1 MQKIPE
7 PAVTSVNRREFLERA
22 VGTRPIPSI
31 TAAGP
36 AADRPTSPQRTP
48 VNGTAWM
55 NEQPLVFTQ
64 TWRMPLYPRRAGK
77 YPLWTDD
84 NWDYGFTEKAAK
96 EMRDI
101 GVTAM
106 IVGINEGYGLTV
118 EGKFTETFKTA
129 AAMWRRYGIRV
140 GAYVGSTLHYET
152 LLVEKPEA
160 EEWLVPVFLGQP
172 GIYDHRTDRR
182 WPYFMHPGFREYT
195 KRGLKIAIEDVK
207 VDLFSFD
214 HTSMQAEPRMFFHPL
229 AIEDFRNYLRTKYT
243 AQELLPWLGTSDLR
257 YVVPPNFDW
266 PQSAIEDRMFQEWM
280 DFRCQMLA
288 RYYEEMATF
297 IHDLN
302 PAVAIITNPHTGLSG
317 YNTAWDQGVDYP
329 RLIPHMQAAWSEESN
344 YPDVTAEGIL
354 ISEIRTFLMANIF
367 GARTL
372 TYTGIPGIGL
382 LPDENHIKLQ
392 MSQSMAYGRQCLGE
406 IGTVYDLHKLP
417 EGAHKY
423 IQYFHNK
430 FELYRDVESAA
441 DVAILHSYAS
451 LAYNNDRPYQ
461 RTRLF
466 EQALIQSQI
475 PFDIIFDEHLKDL
488 SKYRVLVLADQEC
501 IDEKQCDLVRLF
513 VQGGGGVVATEFT
526 SLFTNR
532 HVRRPDFQLA
542 DLFKVKAPEFV
553 LWVDDQPLSI
563 SPVRNQIGPGRVIYV
578 AEVKPAIVK
587 PSGKPMTS
595 EYWKLPVNRDELVD
609 AVRWASG
616 GRLTLEVH
624 GAPLTVTVNLLR
636 QRSSGALQVHCVNF
650 DMGGN
655 PEVENIKVS
664 VRLPEGK
671 STPQVRVHSPD
682 QSETQSI
689 TPVIRDGTLECE
701 LPRLQFYSLLE
712 IR

>member
-1 MQKIPE
+1 VKKPE
-7 PAVTSVNRREFLERA
+7 GIKPWSVNRREFLELTLA
-22 VGTRPIPSI
+22 SSLVPSVV
-31 TAAGP
+31 
-36 AADRPTSPQRTP
+36 TSRGRTP
-48 VNGTAWM
+48 QQPINGGGTTWM
-55 NEQPLVFTQ
+55 NEQPLVFSQ
-64 TWRMPLYPRRAGK
+64 PWQLPLYAHRTGGFPVWQDESWEFA
-77 YPLWTDD
+77 
-84 NWDYGFTEKAAK
+84 FTEKAAQ
-96 EMRDI
+96 EMK
-101 GVTAM
+101 A
-106 IVGINEGYGLTV
+106 VGITACVVSCFEGYGIEAERSLV
-118 EGKFTETFKTA
+118 EKARQA
-129 AAMWRRYGIRV
+129 AAIWHRYGIKV
-140 GAYVGSTLHYET
+140 GGYVGSTLHYET
-152 LLVEKPEA
+152 LFVEKPDA
-160 EEWLVPVFLGQP
+160 QEWLVPDYFGRP
-172 GIYDHRTDRR
+172 AIYAQRPDRR

-195 KRGLKIAIEDVK
+195 KRALKIAIEEVK
-207 VDLFSFD
+207 VDLFLFD
-214 HTSMQAEPRMFFHPL
+214 HTSMQAEPKMFFHPL

-243 AQELLPWLGTSDLR
+243 AQELVPWLGTSDLR
-257 YVVPPNFDW
+257 HVVPPKFDW

-280 DFRCQMLA
+280 DFRCEMLA

-297 IHDLN
+297 IHGLN
-302 PAVAIITNPHTGLSG
+302 PAVGILTNPHLGLCG
-317 YNTAWDQGVDYP
+317 VNVAWDGGVDYP
-329 RLIPHMQAAWSEESN
+329 RLIPHMQAAWSEEGN

-354 ISEIRTFLMANIF
+354 VSEIRTFLMASIL
-367 GARTL
+367 GARTA
-372 TYTGIPGIGL
+372 TYTGIPYVGL
-382 LPDENHIKLQ
+382 IPDEKHMKLQ
-392 MSQSMAYGRQCLGE
+392 MAQSMAYSRQCLGDV
-406 IGTVYDLHKLP
+406 GSVDSLHKLP
-417 EGAHKY
+417 EGSRKY

-430 FELYRDVESAA
+430 FDLYRDVESAA
-441 DVAILHSYAS
+441 EVAVLHSYAS

-461 RTRLF
+461 STWLF
-466 EQALIQSQI
+466 EQALLQSQI
-475 PFDIIFDEHLKDL
+475 PFDIVFDEHLKDL

-501 IDEKQCDLVRLF
+501 IDEKQCDLIRLF

-553 LWVDDQPLSI
+553 LWVDDQPLAI
-563 SPVRNQIGPGRVIYV
+563 SPVRNQVGPGRVIYV

-609 AVRWASG
+609 AVRWASS

-650 DMGGN
+650 DIGGN

-671 STPQVRVHSPD
+671 SAPQVRVHSPD